1 MNNKIS
7 LQRIKLLLRAD
18 WIEHRAQVIFV
29 VGSFLAALIVFFLL
43 MQREEVTAK
52 DFIRKQYFFYGL
64 GLFYY
69 FAYFCRYVGMKVH
82 SSKGLYL
89 TLPANTAEKFITL
102 LLEGFILMTLFLLL
116 LWPALYGISLVA
128 SNPPVINPFEVMDTF
143 KMAIPLTLFLASL
156 AFLSYVTFRKYA
168 FPIVFLFY
176 ALLLGGTAFIIVRV
190 VIETLRSQQGIFTEM
205 TPMYYT
211 VNFLIHYQTYAF
223 AAATLG
229 VLYIAY
235 LKLKEKELR

>member
-69 FAYFCRYVGMKVH
+69 FVYFCRYVGIKVH

-102 LLEGFILMTLFLLL
+102 LLEGFILMALFLLL

-211 VNFLIHYQTYAF
+211 VNLLIHYQAYAF
-223 AAATLG
+223 VAATLG
-229 VLYIAY
+229 ILYIAY

>member
-29 VGSFLAALIVFFLL
+29 VGSFLAALIVFSVLQLQGDVSTKEFL
-43 MQREEVTAK
+43 
-52 DFIRKQYFFYGL
+52 RKQYFFYAL
-64 GLFYY
+64 GLFFY
-69 FAYFCRYVGMKVH
+69 FAYFCRYVGIKVH

-102 LLEGFILMTLFLLL
+102 LLEGIILVAFFLLA
-116 LWPALYGISLVA
+116 LWPALSGISLIV
-128 SNPPVINPFEVMDTF
+128 SDQPVISPFDVIDTF

-211 VNFLIHYQTYAF
+211 VNFLAHYQAYAF

-229 VLYIAY
+229 ILYIAY